1 MGGLIVCLFFTL
13 PKMQSVMSNVNI
25 QQYFDSLKPAGFAMG
40 SVLVRYEIFQHEQIT
55 QMLLSSLE
63 FNSPTS

>member
-1 MGGLIVCLFFTL
+1 
-13 PKMQSVMSNVNI
+13 MSNVNI

-63 FNSPTS
+63 LNSPTS

>member
-1 MGGLIVCLFFTL
+1 
-13 PKMQSVMSNVNI
+13 MSNVNI

-55 QMLLSSLE
+55 QMLLSHQSRLNSLLTW
-63 FNSPTS
+63 TSHRG